1 MSPTPNSATS
11 PTPSCRTPSTP
22 SSTTCGFVLW
32 PGRVTRARS
41 AGSPRSGTGSR
52 GRSSPT
58 ATRAGGGRS
67 SPTATTRGS
76 PRWRPPPPTR
86 GGSAGGDCWPP
97 PPRGWT
103 CAVPFA
109 DLIPEALA
117 HTLDLDLR
125 IVQPDPRTP
134 GALTTIAL
142 HAGGTGDPHVA
153 YNGTDHFDALVPD
166 TDPSRATTPESAPEP
181 VSASALQPAPDGS
194 DPYGDWLREMAG
206 ITDTAPET
214 ADEGD
219 RTPLE
224 TQLDRY
230 RPPRLLT
237 GPDARRPGPAPRTVT
252 FEDGSRLP
260 AALIRPGADPGD
272 TDADGTPPGAEPT
285 GLFAGTGVLTLR
297 APELAARQILDGLP
311 DRLRARFDEEELL
324 RLLTDQPS
332 AFTAPRGARLVGR
345 EKSGVGLE
353 MTVEAV
359 PYHRWVRLSDT
370 GGGTVKADTARRG
383 QSGTGGGRTVG
394 FGRRI
399 AGALS
404 MGPPLDWLL
413 KIGASL
419 GWARRTDYNQGTTAY
434 QQAEHRAHE
443 GSHLHL
449 DDVHYRVRV
458 HRVTEAPRAAA
469 PAITGGTPGTR
480 TRPVSRRAPLDATAG
495 APPSSACVTG

>member
-1 MSPTPNSATS
+1 MD
-11 PTPSCRTPSTP
+11 
-22 SSTTCGFVLW
+22 LW
-32 PGRVTRARS
+32 PS
-41 AGSPRSGTGSR
+41 
-52 GRSSPT
+52 
-58 ATRAGGGRS
+58 
-67 SPTATTRGS
+67 
-76 PRWRPPPPTR
+76 
-86 GGSAGGDCWPP
+86 
-97 PPRGWT
+97 
-103 CAVPFA
+103 PFA

-142 HAGGTGDPHVA
+142 HTGGTGDPLHVA

-181 VSASALQPAPDGS
+181 VSASAPQPAPDGS
-194 DPYGDWLREMAG
+194 DPYGVWLREMAG
-206 ITDTAPET
+206 ITDTAPGT

-272 TDADGTPPGAEPT
+272 TGADGTPPGAEPT

-332 AFTAPRGARLVGR
+332 AFTAP
-345 EKSGVGLE
+345 
-353 MTVEAV
+353 
-359 PYHRWVRLSDT
+359 
-370 GGGTVKADTARRG
+370 
-383 QSGTGGGRTVG
+383 
-394 FGRRI
+394 
-399 AGALS
+399 
-404 MGPPLDWLL
+404 
-413 KIGASL
+413 
-419 GWARRTDYNQGTTAY
+419 
-434 QQAEHRAHE
+434 
-443 GSHLHL
+443 
-449 DDVHYRVRV
+449 
-458 HRVTEAPRAAA
+458 AA
-469 PAITGGTPGTR
+469 PASWAGR
-480 TRPVSRRAPLDATAG
+480 SPVSAWR
-495 APPSSACVTG
+495 